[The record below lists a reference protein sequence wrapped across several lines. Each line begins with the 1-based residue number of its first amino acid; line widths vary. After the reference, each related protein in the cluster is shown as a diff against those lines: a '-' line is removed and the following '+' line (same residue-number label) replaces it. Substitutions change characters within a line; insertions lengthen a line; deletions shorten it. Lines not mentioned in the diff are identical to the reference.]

1 MTVSDPS
8 NPNYDFG
15 LSSRDVTDRLVVS
28 GLVDLP
34 GGLRLSGA
42 AEYRSGTPWTATDQ
56 DVDFTY
62 CGSGFGNCPDA
73 RAVINGQLV
82 ARNSFRN
89 DSVQKVDMRLTKSFS
104 IGKVDLDK
112 RTVTIVPK
120 KKKQGELE
128 LTFAQPRGREQV
140 KLSKKAAK
148 LLGKKRLELEQVQPG
163 SEVSLRYY
171 PSLGQMMELIIE
183 KPAG

>member
-1 MTVSDPS
+1 MRLDMSTLQPVVL
-8 NPNYDFG
+8 G
-15 LSSRDVTDRLVVS
+15 LALV
-28 GLVDLP
+28 
-34 GGLRLSGA
+34 LSVV
-42 AEYRSGTPWTATDQ
+42 P
-56 DVDFTY
+56 
-62 CGSGFGNCPDA
+62 
-73 RAVINGQLV
+73 LV
-82 ARNSFRN
+82 AQRPSSERNLEN
-89 DSVQKVDMRLTKSFS
+89 DTASRGPAAPLNHDEGVLEIVKLKGK